1 MGRSHRDK
9 AAIPA
14 GANFEEA
21 FVRLTGKAGMGEEDA
36 EHWARVLTAEKGTQ
50 VVLEIEMVRRG

>member
-36 EHWARVLTAEKGTQ
+36 EHWARVLTAEKGT
-50 VVLEIEMVRRG
+50 